1 MVVEL
6 LAGLL
11 ALEAAVLDEPEVD
24 GSDLM
29 ATAGAFVEFVEVE
42 LVDAELP
49 PPVVPEVEADDEET
63 GSFLI
68 SVAES
73 AARIASATMSFFFWI
88 KL

>member
-24 GSDLM
+24 GSDLI
-29 ATAGAFVEFVEVE
+29 ATGAFVEFVDVE
-42 LVDAELP
+42 LVEAEL
-49 PPVVPEVEADDEET
+49 PVVPEVEADDEET
-63 GSFLI
+63 GSFFI

-73 AARIASATMSFFFWI
+73 AARIASATISFFF
-88 KL
+88 

>member
-42 LVDAELP
+42 LVEAEL
-49 PPVVPEVEADDEET
+49 PVVPEVEADDEET